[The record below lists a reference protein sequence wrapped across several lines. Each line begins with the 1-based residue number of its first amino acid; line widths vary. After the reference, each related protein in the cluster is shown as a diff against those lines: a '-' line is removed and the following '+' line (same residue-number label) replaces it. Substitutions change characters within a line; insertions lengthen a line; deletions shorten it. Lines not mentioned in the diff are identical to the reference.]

1 MNTLQLLTLIALTQA
16 AGPGQGQPAPAQPL
30 PFTRNWSATA
40 PTYEQLTDHSTAIA
54 AEVRRD
60 ATSSGNVGQRIAV
73 SDPGADASDSQVVP
87 ASATEPLPVSTNTDR
102 QPLALSRQ
110 GEGATSTGSTGR
122 EPPSLSGTV
131 INIVS
136 SLAIVLGLFFL
147 VVWFLRR
154 GSGTVGGALPSDVLQ
169 ILGRSQLS
177 PKQQLQLIRVG
188 EKLVL
193 VAVSAGGVQTLTE
206 VTRADEVERLA
217 AACEGT
223 RSGSASDSFRQ
234 VLAQL
239 GNQPAVG
246 GFFGNSS
253 NAQQSQ
259 GGRNV

>member
-1 MNTLQLLTLIALTQA
+1 MNTLYLITVISLTQA
-16 AGPGQGQPAPAQPL
+16 AGSGHLSPAPAQPL
-30 PFTRNWSATA
+30 PFTRNWSAA
-40 PTYEQLTDHSTAIA
+40 EPTYEQLADNA
-54 AEVRRD
+54 ANVGQPE
-60 ATSSGNVGQRIAV
+60 ASSGNVGQYIGI
-73 SDPGADASDSQVVP
+73 SEQASDANNSHVAP
-87 ASATEPLPVSTNTDR
+87 ASATEPLSSSSTGER
-102 QPLALSRQ
+102 QPLTLTRQ
-110 GEGATSTGSTGR
+110 GEGATSSNSTGR
-122 EPPSLSGTV
+122 DPPSLSGTI

-154 GSGTVGGALPSDVLQ
+154 GTGTAGGALPSDVLQ
-169 ILGRSQLS
+169 VLGRSQLS

-193 VAVSAGGVQTLTE
+193 VAVSAAGVQTLTE
-206 VTRADEVERLA
+206 VTSADEVERLA

-246 GFFGNSS
+246 GFFGNSPAS
-253 NAQQSQ
+253 QASQ
-259 GGRNV
+259 GGRNA